1 MLGTRTAVS
10 SSHLL
15 FTFAVL
21 WLEQV
26 HSNQSAQPPVA
37 QPHGDSGL
45 KAPER
50 FAGHEVDAPL
60 VPGSQRARKGQQ
72 RQLAQL
78 RSVTNVA
85 AEADLQPVS
94 ALGKQTSC
102 DLYACFRWVRLSL
115 QCSRPC
121 FDRFS
126 PLFAVGPCL
135 SKHVASELLCLL
147 TCAGCRA

>member
-10 SSHLL
+10 SVHSL

-45 KAPER
+45 EAPER
-50 FAGHEVDAPL
+50 IAGHEVDAPL

-72 RQLAQL
+72 RQLVQL
-78 RSVTNVA
+78 RSATKVA
-85 AEADLQPVS
+85 VEADLQPVS
-94 ALGKQTSC
+94 ALGKLAAVSVH
-102 DLYACFRWVRLSL
+102 ASVRFGSP
-115 QCSRPC
+115 CS
-121 FDRFS
+121 
-126 PLFAVGPCL
+126 
-135 SKHVASELLCLL
+135 VAALRSV
-147 TCAGCRA
+147 